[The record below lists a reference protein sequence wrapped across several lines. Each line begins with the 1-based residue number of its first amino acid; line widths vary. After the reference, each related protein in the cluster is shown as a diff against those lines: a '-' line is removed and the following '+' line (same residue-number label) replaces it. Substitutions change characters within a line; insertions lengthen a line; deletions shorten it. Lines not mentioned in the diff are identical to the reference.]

1 MNVNV
6 NPNQDIIDI
15 FKNFQKYYL
24 KHKDIKNKAYGR
36 IVSALEKVK
45 FKITNGS
52 QVKDLHG
59 IGKAAVDKINEYIK
73 TGTIKKYND
82 EILPYLESI
91 EPKEKVISVFENIW
105 RIGPKKAETLYQ
117 QGYRS
122 LDDLVANDELDE
134 KQMLWVIY
142 YDDLT
147 TKIPRQNIKIFGF
160 TLYSILSLAFGYD
173 NFKFMVAGSYR
184 RGALSSGDMD
194 VLISSKHFDIIDVVK
209 VLREWDLIVEELV
222 GDKEKFMCLAQCKGG
237 LGKVFRLDIE
247 FLEEKYWG
255 SGLLYF
261 TGNKNFNTRM
271 RLLAKENGYRLN
283 EHGLY
288 VINPKNGI
296 VGSRVDH
303 LDTEEDYMRFFGMP
317 YFKPEERI

>member
-1 MNVNV
+1 MAT

-24 KHKDIKNKAYGR
+24 KHNDIKNKAYGR

-45 FKITNGS
+45 FKITDGS
-52 QVKDLHG
+52 QVKDEHG
-59 IGKAAVDKINEYIK
+59 IGKAAVAKINEYLK
-73 TGTIKKYND
+73 TGTIKKYDD
-82 EILPYLESI
+82 EILPYLQSI
-91 EPKEKVISVFENIW
+91 EPKEKTITMFENIW
-105 RIGPKKAETLYQ
+105 RIGPKKAEMLYQ

-147 TKIPRQNIKIFGF
+147 TKIPRQTIKIFGF
-160 TLYSILSLAFGYD
+160 TMYSILSLAFGYG
-173 NFKFMVAGSYR
+173 NFKFLVAGSYR
-184 RGALSSGDMD
+184 RGASSSGDMD
-194 VLISSKHFDIIDVVK
+194 VLISSKHFDITDVVK
-209 VLREWDLIVEELV
+209 VLKEWGLIVADLV
-222 GDKEKFMCLAQCKGG
+222 GDKEKFMCLVQCKSGF
-237 LGKVFRLDIE
+237 GKVFRLDIE

-271 RLLAKENGYRLN
+271 RFLAKKEGYRLN

-288 VINPKNGI
+288 VSNPKNGV

-317 YFKPEERI
+317 YFNPEERI